1 MIKTSDLMAG
11 DYILVKGSPRKVIEV
26 KRGLVGYYPTK
37 DSQKVSFSYPHVCEP
52 MMITNGWLLEHWF
65 MFHLPQPGFDYY
77 YRDKY
82 LTIWL
87 NPSGTMAVRL
97 KIRSALG
104 GTKLMAE
111 GLQPTASCLHQ
122 ILKAIGEEE
131 IFTHIMER
139 YESTIQKD

>member
-37 DSQKVSFSYPHVCEP
+37 DSQKISFSYPYVCEP
-52 MMITNGWLLEHWF
+52 MMITNNWLMRHRF
-65 MFHLPQPGFDYY
+65 MRPQPGFDYHY
-77 YRDKY
+77 KDRH

-97 KIRSALG
+97 KIKSALG

-122 ILKAIGEEE
+122 ILKACGEEE

>member
-37 DSQKVSFSYPHVCEP
+37 DSQKISFSYPHVCEP
-52 MMITNGWLLEHWF
+52 MMITNNWLMKHRF
-65 MFHLPQPGFDYY
+65 MRPQPGFDYY

-122 ILKAIGEEE
+122 ILKACGEEE

>member
-37 DSQKVSFSYPHVCEP
+37 DSQKISFSYPHVCEP
-52 MMITNGWLLEHWF
+52 MMITNDWLMEHWF
-65 MFHLPQPGFDYY
+65 MFHQPQPGFDYHY
-77 YRDKY
+77 KDKS

-87 NPSGTMAVRL
+87 NPSGTMAVRV
-97 KIRSALG
+97 KVRSAIG
-104 GTKLMAE
+104 STKLMAE

-122 ILKAIGEEE
+122 ILKTIGEEE

>member
-1 MIKTSDLMAG
+1 MAG

-37 DSQKVSFSYPHVCEP
+37 DSQKISFSYPHVCEP
-52 MMITNGWLLEHWF
+52 MMITHGWLMEHRF
-65 MFHLPQPGFDYY
+65 MRPLPGFDYHY
-77 YRDKY
+77 KDRS

-97 KIRSALG
+97 KIRASFG
-104 GTKLMAE
+104 STKLMAE

-122 ILKAIGEEE
+122 ILKACGEED